1 MQQRSGCFSSRASC
15 LSTFSPRALALEE
28 LEFNVDTVIVTT
40 GRYSV
45 RLTPATLPP
54 NFANAARLM
63 TRILARGAI
72 PRRCL
77 IFTIIGIVALSPP

>member
-1 MQQRSGCFSSRASC
+1 MQRQSGCFSFRVSC
-15 LSTFSPRALALEE
+15 FSAFSPRALALEE

-63 TRILARGAI
+63 TRILARGDI

-77 IFTIIGIVALSPP
+77 IFTIIGIVARSPP